1 MERGEVVGATRTQRV
16 HRSVAEKRRIVELV
30 LQPGVSVARVAQ
42 AEGVNANQVFKW
54 RREYRDGRLVEAGES
69 ATSLLPVV
77 VSATSFEAGVALS
90 APVCPEPAAPTG
102 AIHIDFPGRAAI
114 SVEHG
119 ADGSLLRMILESL
132 RQ

>member
-1 MERGEVVGATRTQRV
+1 MERGEVVGANRTQRV

-30 LQPGVSVARVAQ
+30 LEPGVSVARVAQ
-42 AEGVNANQVFKW
+42 SEGVNANQVFKW
-54 RREYRDGRLVEAGES
+54 RREYRNGRLVEVEKS
-69 ATSLLPVV
+69 TTSLLPVV

-90 APVCPEPAAPTG
+90 APVCAEPAAPTG
-102 AIHIDFPGRAAI
+102 AIHIEFPGRATI

-119 ADGSLLRMILESL
+119 ADGSLLRTILESL